1 MRPTRGDGLLY
12 TGQLAAMLGRKPG
25 TVYSWK
31 SRGLIAPDGLDEA
44 GRPLYRRETGREAE
58 RRAREN
64 GLRTSGI
71 DPRQLCQARPAAA

>member
-12 TGQLAAMLGRKPG
+12 TDQLAAMLGRKPG

-31 SRGLIAPDGLDEA
+31 SRGIIAPDGLDEQ

-58 RRAREN
+58 RKAREN
-64 GLRTSGI
+64 GIRTSGI
-71 DPRQLCQARPAAA
+71 DPRQLCQPRRAA